1 MGFQH
6 AVWTT
11 ANAASNAIG
20 AWSQAQG
27 QRTQLGLEAT
37 LADLNGQMK
46 EQQARDAVAAGQRQS
61 QAVMLQTARTKSGQR
76 AAMAAN
82 GVGLDSDS
90 AVNQLSSTDYM
101 GQVDSN
107 AVEGDAARQAMGL
120 RMDAVTYRNQAL
132 MDRATRKTIS
142 PTMSAVTSLIGSASQ
157 VVDSWDRSNQSG
169 ATSAWL
175 NKHFPNR
182 KSRVQP
188 GRYDLPPEG
197 GAGA

>member
-1 MGFQH
+1 MGLTS
-6 AVWTT
+6 AIATT
-11 ANAASNAIG
+11 AGAASNAIG

-27 QRTQLGLEAT
+27 QRTQLGLDAT

-46 EQQARDAVAAGQRQS
+46 EQQARGAVMAGQRQS
-61 QAVMLQTARTKSGQR
+61 QGIMLQTARTKSSQR

-82 GVGLDSDS
+82 GVALDSDS

-132 MDRATRKTIS
+132 MDRATRKSIS
-142 PTMSAVTSLIGSASQ
+142 PTMSAVTSLIGSSSQ
-157 VVDSWDRSNQSG
+157 VANSWSNPAAQKGWQSFQMSLG
-169 ATSAWL
+169 KLWS
-175 NKHFPNR
+175 
-182 KSRVQP
+182 
-188 GRYDLPPEG
+188 G
-197 GAGA
+197 GKKDALAEAAKTQMWT